1 MYRCEVTTVA
11 GFVQQLAV
19 SYLVHGYWFYV
30 TGRIPKHKDPR
41 RVDEKLIARYGID
54 LSKWSRARRKQAAAG
69 LCALNL
75 PTLDDWSAWKRQYE
89 ATKASC
95 GTSPET
101 LPGT

>member
-1 MYRCEVTTVA
+1 MPHFSKRLQVLLTPEQYVALEVAAKRHHQPVGA
-11 GFVQQLAV
+11 AIRDAIERQIIEQERG
-19 SYLVHGYWFYV
+19 
-30 TGRIPKHKDPR
+30 
-41 RVDEKLIARYGID
+41 
-54 LSKWSRARRKQAAAG
+54 SKRKQAAAC

-95 GTSPET
+95 GASPEP